1 MQPHATDHP
10 ADKLPQGLLHTT
22 SVVPSSSYSPIE
34 EPTRSVIE
42 PTRFYNRFVDCM
54 EMYADR
60 QTVAAYF
67 DLHQE
72 WFRRCAHPMKVEAI
86 GDNSYAL
93 VIGRFGSFG
102 YEIEPKIGLDLL
114 PQQEGVYRIETVP
127 VPNYVALGYDV
138 DFQASMELVE
148 LPTHEVLQGQARP
161 QGKLPERI
169 TRVQWQ
175 LDLTVMILFP
185 RFIHALPKSLIQT
198 TGDQVLGQV
207 VRQVSNRL
215 TRKVQEDFHKSQGVP
230 LPKPPKR
237 WFFRKTEQDPNVV
250 IELPG
255 DLDSEQSPMSS
266 DQ

>member
-22 SVVPSSSYSPIE
+22 SVVPSSNYSPTE

-67 DLHQE
+67 DVHQE
-72 WFRRCAHPMKVEAI
+72 WFHRCAHPMKVEPI
-86 GDNSYAL
+86 GANSYAL

-114 PQQEGVYRIETVP
+114 PQHEGVYRIETVA
-127 VPNYVALGYDV
+127 VPNYVASGYDV

-148 LPTHEVLQGQARP
+148 LSLSEAFPGQALP
-161 QGKLPERI
+161 QGKFPERI

-175 LDLTVMILFP
+175 LDLTVMLLFP

-215 TRKVQEDFHKSQGVP
+215 TRKVQEDFHKSQGLP
-230 LPKPPKR
+230 MPKPPKR
-237 WFFRKTEQDPNVV
+237 RFFRKAEQDPNVV

-255 DLDSEQSPMSS
+255 ELDSDPSPVTD